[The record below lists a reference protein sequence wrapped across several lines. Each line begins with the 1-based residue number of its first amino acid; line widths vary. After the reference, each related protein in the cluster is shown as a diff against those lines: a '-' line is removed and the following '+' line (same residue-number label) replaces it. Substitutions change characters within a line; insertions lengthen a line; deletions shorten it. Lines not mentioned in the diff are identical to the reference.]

1 MARQVVLS
9 LPWSPSVNTYWRSI
23 MSGPLAGRVLISERG
38 REYRKRVAEAVLV
51 QRVPRGMLTGKLAI
65 EIHALP
71 PDRRAR
77 DLDNLLKGLL
87 DSLHHAGVI
96 EDDSEIDDLRIR
108 RFAIRPGGELQVRIS
123 EIPGA
128 ATETGDLLAGASSVP
143 FAKELLKARTM
154 PNGAVLIDARQILID
169 LETEIMRISALT
181 EELAEQGFVDPARL
195 VFRYIE
201 KLEAATTKMRTHQ
214 VIATA
219 GALPAQR

>member
-1 MARQVVLS
+1 MPRQVVLS

-38 REYRKRVAEAVLV
+38 RAYRKAVADAVIS
-51 QRVPRGMLTGKLAI
+51 QRVPVGVLSGKLAV

-96 EDDSEIDDLRIR
+96 RDDSEIDDLRIR
-108 RFAIRPGGELQVRIS
+108 RFGIRPGGELQIRIT

-128 ATETGDLLAGASSVP
+128 ATESG
-143 FAKELLKARTM
+143 ELFREVAR
-154 PNGAVLIDARQILID
+154 A
-169 LETEIMRISALT
+169 
-181 EELAEQGFVDPARL
+181 
-195 VFRYIE
+195 
-201 KLEAATTKMRTHQ
+201 
-214 VIATA
+214 
-219 GALPAQR
+219 